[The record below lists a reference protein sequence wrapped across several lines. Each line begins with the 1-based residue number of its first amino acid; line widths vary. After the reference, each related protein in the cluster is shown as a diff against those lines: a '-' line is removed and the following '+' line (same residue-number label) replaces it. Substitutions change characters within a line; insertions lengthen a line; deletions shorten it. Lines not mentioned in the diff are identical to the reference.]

1 MKNINIINHINY
13 KFLTND
19 FTKACRNPV
28 AFPSDK
34 EQFTAE
40 EIKLIDDCFTI
51 MNSSEFYFGEY
62 FGAIFIRHI
71 EISSLHEIALELYKN
86 EKKRNPYLKL
96 DDFKEITFENLQYQ
110 IQQILN
116 PKHIIKEFIR
126 NSFYYCES
134 MGHIKS
140 SKNTAIFTDLF
151 FNDKDI
157 LIDYLNA
164 VIEFTYQFNPDENLT
179 VAEINQ
185 TPDSVIP
192 EEEILTKTQV
202 DKIGLFV
209 RSGIIQF
216 LRDKN
221 PGIKDS
227 DLSRFIRELTSEPL
241 KNSESIRPHLTQ
253 ETSSNKHPFY
263 KKGKIE
269 DYDMILKKYKISP
282 QTEK

>member
-13 KFLTND
+13 KFLAND

-34 EQFTAE
+34 EQFTTE

-71 EISSLHEIALELYKN
+71 EISSFHEITLGLYKS

-96 DDFKEITFENLQYQ
+96 DDFKKRTFENLQYQ

-116 PKHIIKEFIR
+116 QTINNYES
-126 NSFYYCES
+126 NCFYYCES
-134 MGHIKS
+134 IEYIKPY
-140 SKNTAIFTDLF
+140 KNTAIFTDLF

-157 LIDYLNA
+157 LFDYLNA
-164 VIEFTYQFNPDENLT
+164 VIEFTYQFNPDENLIST
-179 VAEINQ
+179 EINQ

-227 DLSRFIRELTSEPL
+227 DISRFIRELTSEPL
-241 KNSESIRPHLTQ
+241 KNFDSIRPHLTQ

-263 KKGKIE
+263 KKGKVE

-282 QTEK
+282 QAEK